1 MATMYPV
8 EFMRREGLQP
18 HEQAGEDGE
27 AIVYEVLKEKL
38 PSDWVVF
45 HGVWRFFMKPEDDG
59 YDRYVNREADF
70 VVLVPDKGM
79 VVIEVKNVN
88 YVHIADGL
96 IYYGQDAVGKKLPHK
111 QAHLAAKNFYLEFR
125 AALGIEMEYC
135 SLAIMLKQQRGAV
148 RNLELDDMYLFGN
161 EINACNLRQKIENLF
176 KYGRR
181 FSRQDIDKIVKY
193 WWTAHRFKTD
203 PRICKSFIEQ
213 AAAPLSLLLPALEQ
227 NEFGIRVNGC
237 AGSGKTWMACKEIAR
252 LGAAGEDKRILLLCF
267 NKLLAKWFSEE
278 CQDLKSVLKNKTLTV
293 KTIHS
298 LLAEVLRKCGLQHQ
312 QDNYEYSE
320 DEIGSICSLVGDDNA
335 YHYDYVFIDE
345 AQDFKSDWWDVID
358 AMLEANPGMKLY
370 VFCDSNQTLYDKDGD
385 DVEELGVRVDLK
397 KNLRNSLDIGLFSGT
412 FIADET
418 EPLPFKCNSVE
429 VLEPVQNVAE
439 RAATVKNLLN
449 DLQKKHALKP
459 SEIMVLTP
467 WGAENQNNSAAQ
479 VNGLQRYNGANN
491 KWSWCSVKQFKGLER
506 DFVILTDVPRT
517 FTTEKGGGFSDSD
530 LYVACTR
537 AKYGLYIIPM
547 TVEAKEDLQVA
558 LEESIANMNH
568 PKYRLGDLI

>member
-213 AAAPLSLLLPALEQ
+213 AAAPLSLLLPALEY
-227 NEFGIRVNGC
+227 NELGIRVNGC
-237 AGSGKTWMACKEIAR
+237 AGCGKTWMACKEIAR
-252 LGAAGEDKRILLLCF
+252 LGAAGNKRILLLCF
-267 NKLLAKWFSEE
+267 NKLLERWFSQE
-278 CQDLKSVLKNKTLTV
+278 CSDLKNVRENKSLII

-298 LLAEVLRKCGLQHQ
+298 WLLEAMSKLGLSHQ
-312 QDNYEYSE
+312 TGNYKYSE
-320 DEIGSICSLVGDDNA
+320 EEIERICSLVEEDDT
-335 YHYDYVFIDE
+335 YRYDYVFIDE
-345 AQDFKSDWWDVID
+345 AQDFESEWWDVIES
-358 AMLEANPGMKLY
+358 MQEANPNMRLY
-370 VFCDSNQTLYDKDGD
+370 VFCDSNQTLYDADGD
-385 DVEELGVRVDLK
+385 NVPELGVRIDLK

-412 FIADET
+412 FISAET

-429 VLEPVQNVAE
+429 VLDPVNNVVE
-439 RAATVKNLLN
+439 RAESVRKLLN
-449 DLQKKHALKP
+449 DLKQRHALSP
-459 SEIMVLTP
+459 TEIMVLTP
-467 WGAENQNNSAAQ
+467 WGAENPNNSAKQ
-479 VNGLQRYNGANN
+479 VKSLSQYKGARNE
-491 KWSWCSVKQFKGLER
+491 WSWCSVKQFKGLER

-517 FTTEKGGGFSDSD
+517 FVSENGGGFSDSD

-547 TVEAKEDLQVA
+547 SVEAKDDLQVA
-558 LEESIANMNH
+558 LEESIDHMKN
-568 PKYRLGDLI
+568 PKYSKIEEMV